1 MSHLSLTQLPL
12 TYHSLT
18 HRSNQLSCFITPF
31 LIIDEHRFCSPYI
44 WPKVATPRWQVSR
57 SYLKVSMVVTNGISH
72 YATCKETPSFS
83 FYEDEN
89 LWSRRIYFVNQK
101 DWRPRKYS
109 VICINHFEKRFIKYG
124 KKCYVKVGLS
134 LSEKI
139 CILVQWKPSK
149 NDEKNF
155 YCSLRVF
162 FVLKTFKFFSWVFGH
177 VEKKAWLEGKF

>member
-1 MSHLSLTQLPL
+1 M
-12 TYHSLT
+12 
-18 HRSNQLSCFITPF
+18 I
-31 LIIDEHRFCSPYI
+31 
-44 WPKVATPRWQVSR
+44 
-57 SYLKVSMVVTNGISH
+57 VTNGISH

-101 DWRPRKYS
+101 DWRPRNYS

-124 KKCYVKVGLS
+124 KKCYVKVGIS

-155 YCSLRVF
+155 YCSLRAF

-177 VEKKAWLEGKF
+177 VEKKCLIRRKILKFMTSQAGLQIVTMHILPTISRRKDNRKMKFCQLSEFNRRNIFLQKSC